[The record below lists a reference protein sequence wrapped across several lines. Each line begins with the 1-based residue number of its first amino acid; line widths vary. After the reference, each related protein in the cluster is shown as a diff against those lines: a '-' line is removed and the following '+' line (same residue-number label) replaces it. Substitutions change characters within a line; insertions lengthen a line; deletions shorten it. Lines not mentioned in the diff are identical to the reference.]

1 MALSFPAKDP
11 DSYLDYYVDWS
22 PWLPEGDTIT
32 GSLWILPDDLIS
44 ELEGVY
50 DTSTLIWMSGGVI
63 GQTYEL
69 VNRITTVGGRIQDQ
83 TVRIKCKQL

>member
-22 PWLPEGDTIT
+22 PWLPEGDTISA
-32 GSLWILPDDLIS
+32 SLWIIPTDLVS
-44 ELEGVY
+44 ELENFW
-50 DTSTLIWMSGGVI
+50 DESTGIWISGGVI
-63 GQTYEL
+63 YQTYEL